1 MFNKHTFIKW
11 TDNDC
16 CKIIVSDLYML
27 VIYIY
32 IYKYFI
38 YLFYSHLYWSSN
50 VLQIINDM
58 LQNLFTISGVRKN
71 KHNISLSKEIIIWY
85 NNIMLYIIV

>member
-1 MFNKHTFIKW
+1 
-11 TDNDC
+11 
-16 CKIIVSDLYML
+16 
-27 VIYIY
+27 
-32 IYKYFI
+32 
-38 YLFYSHLYWSSN
+38 
-50 VLQIINDM
+50 M